1 MNNIKVL
8 NLPNNNEVLTKFKEY
23 LMNPFKLNDHMNIIR
38 LLKSDEYI
46 KNKLIKINEQNQ
58 KIKVIDN
65 VYNKISILRKIEQS
79 LFLKPLQVN
88 YSSDNKIDIVDLKNY
103 KDFNI

>member
-1 MNNIKVL
+1 
-8 NLPNNNEVLTKFKEY
+8 
-23 LMNPFKLNDHMNIIR
+23 MNIIR
-38 LLKSDEYI
+38 MLKSDEYI

-65 VYNKISILRKIEQS
+65 VYNKISILRKIQQS

-88 YSSDNKIDIVDLKNY
+88 YSLDNKIDIVDKEWTL
-103 KDFNI
+103 I

>member
-1 MNNIKVL
+1 
-8 NLPNNNEVLTKFKEY
+8 
-23 LMNPFKLNDHMNIIR
+23 MNIIR
-38 LLKSDEYI
+38 MLKSDDYI

-79 LFLKPLQVN
+79 LFLKPSQVN
-88 YSSDNKIDIVDLKNY
+88 YLLDSKIDIVDKEWALIKS
-103 KDFNI
+103 FF